1 MIVKDIMSYN
11 PAVCLTS
18 TSLSDVARLMVR
30 HECGEIPVVKSQT
43 SKEVIGV
50 VTDRDICC
58 RAIAADKNPQ
68 STPAGDCMSSPVF
81 TVSADAELSKAIK
94 VFEEKEVRRLPVV
107 DKNNH
112 CVGVLSLADLA
123 EKAPELYAREIL
135 RGTARPGAGGISQP
149 AH

>member
-18 TSLSDVARLMVR
+18 TSLSEVARLMVR
-30 HECGEIPVVKSQT
+30 HECGEIPVVKSHA

-50 VTDRDICC
+50 ITDRDICC

-68 STPAGDCMSSPVF
+68 TTHAGEFMSSPVF
-81 TVSADAELSKAIK
+81 TISADTDLSKALK

-107 DKNNH
+107 DKSNN
-112 CVGVLSLADLA
+112 CVGVLSLADIA

-135 RGTARPGAGGISQP
+135 RGTSRPGVGDIGLSV
-149 AH
+149 